1 MNNRQNAYEKKIK
14 EDVQN
19 VPHSVFAVYEVSFEN
34 SLLLFLMFQV
44 GLIESL
50 L

>member
-1 MNNRQNAYEKKIK
+1 MNNRKMHIKKNK
-14 EDVQN
+14 KDVEY
-19 VPHSVFAVYEVSFEN
+19 VPHSVLAVSEVSFEN

-50 L
+50 